1 MSIMLLSY
9 DINANTYRR
18 WCDDDDAH
26 GSSDFTADIIDA
38 IIGVDKSVELSVIRA
53 MTSAAAAA
61 AQVSM
66 ARTLLLSNWFAAAIV
81 FTAGDLRRLLLMYQ
95 WGVFS
100 LYKTKFPNTPTGEK
114 SVCMCVGFDITAPKL
129 LTVRSSKFCSGH
141 L

>member
-95 WGVFS
+95 WGVFH
-100 LYKTKFPNTPTGEK
+100 YTRPNSQTHRPGK
-114 SVCMCVGFDITAPKL
+114 KVCVCV
-129 LTVRSSKFCSGH
+129 
-141 L
+141 

>member
-9 DINANTYRR
+9 DINVNTYCC

-53 MTSAAAAA
+53 MTSATAAVAVAA

-81 FTAGDLRRLLLMYQ
+81 FFMTLR
-95 WGVFS
+95 
-100 LYKTKFPNTPTGEK
+100 
-114 SVCMCVGFDITAPKL
+114 A
-129 LTVRSSKFCSGH
+129 VRE
-141 L
+141 